1 MNVRGF
7 QLRSGTISF
16 TSGAVTLQ
24 MPRRTRG
31 TSRCAIVGITYDAD
45 DPQDGLLVAITSFQV
60 GARQYVQGDNGGVI
74 LGLLAGSAVPL
85 GTGSGNAWAQFPYF
99 PCSRQ
104 IGPDGAI
111 AGNGIPLPGN
121 KFAGGI
127 LIKGGEL
134 ITISLA
140 EVQAGSNPINQIVLH
155 CVQFDDG
162 PSDADR
168 KAGKF
173 DPVLEKF
180 WDDFANKGIGQVYF
194 QGSTIT
200 CPNGSVINTQVQQ
213 IIHHPYTIRTRRLEI
228 RGEKTT
234 TTAVAEDNFADD
246 SVMVSTSTE
255 NNHEL
260 DPVSAR
266 TVFGNAALQYPGA
279 LTVDL
284 EDGGRNVIQY
294 SGPDPGAD
302 MVVRLVA
309 IHEGVDE
316 QLPFLCGPNPY

>member
-1 MNVRGF
+1 MNIRGF
-7 QLRSGTISF
+7 QLRSGTITF

-31 TSRCAIVGITYDAD
+31 LSRTAIVGITYDAV
-45 DPQDGLLVAITSFQV
+45 DPQDGLLVSINSFQV
-60 GARQYVQGDNGGVI
+60 GSRQYVQGDAGGVI
-74 LGLLAGSAVPL
+74 LGMIAGSAVPL

-99 PCSRQ
+99 PCSKFVD
-104 IGPDGAI
+104 IDGTI
-111 AGNGIPLPGN
+111 RGNGIPLPSG

-134 ITISLA
+134 IQISLA
-140 EVQAGSNPINQIVLH
+140 EVQAGSNPIRQIVLH
-155 CVQFDDG
+155 CVQFDDA

-173 DPVLEKF
+173 DPALEAF
-180 WDDFANKGIGQVYF
+180 WDDFANRGIGQVYF

-200 CPNGSVINTQVQQ
+200 CANGAVINTRVEQ

-246 SVMVSTSTE
+246 SVLVSTSTE

-266 TVFGNAALQYPGA
+266 TVFGHAALQYPSA
-279 LTVDL
+279 LAVDL

-302 MVVRLVA
+302 MVVRLTA
-309 IHEGVDE
+309 IHEGVDGN
-316 QLPFLCGPNPY
+316 LPFLCGPNPY